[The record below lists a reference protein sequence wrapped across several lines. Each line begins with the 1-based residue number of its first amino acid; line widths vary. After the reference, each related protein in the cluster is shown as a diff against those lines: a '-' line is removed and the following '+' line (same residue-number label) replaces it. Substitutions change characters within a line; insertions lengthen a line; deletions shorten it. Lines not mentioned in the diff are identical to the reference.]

1 MNFNGSTLVP
11 DFRVSMMAAN
21 MYKLLGNLEG
31 QWLLPGILA
40 VFRSFFK
47 QNQPSFHVRFR
58 RLDV

>member
-47 QNQPSFHVRFR
+47 QNQPSFRAR
-58 RLDV
+58 